1 METTRNAT
9 RNEICPIGSTNK
21 PLYELK
27 NLVAMLERDEEAKR
41 QREERTKKAG

>member
-9 RNEICPIGSTNK
+9 GNDVCPIGSTNK

-27 NLVAMLERDEEAKR
+27 HLIAMLERDEEGKR